1 MMSREL
7 GRDLSRDLSRDLR
20 LGLVALALLG
30 VGCGGSSSG
39 GGGGGTSSSG
49 SGATGASGGVVAAP
63 VSGSLVR
70 IYTIDAVTRGLTELT
85 TATTQSDGS
94 FSVDFNGAGPF
105 LIVAN
110 AGDFEDE
117 ATGVTRSLASA
128 SLSSLDANAGR
139 TLSAIVGTGA
149 SGRLTLWLTPLSTFA
164 TRRVIELS
172 RTTAGA
178 LSELEVARVCRE
190 VAQEFGLGSA
200 VDVRTVAPFDFTDA
214 AQASPISASAGD
226 PRSRAGL
233 VLAALSQRAN
243 DLSLTDPLALVEAL
257 AEDYRDG
264 GFNGLAGT
272 GAISLGSRSLSA
284 ADATVELSQSARRF
298 LQNPRNQ
305 SGTTTNT
312 FTSLLD
318 ALESIEVLP
327 LGVNRP
333 PTLASL
339 ADLTLSAGSGSQ
351 QVTLSDVS
359 PGLGEVQT
367 FTVSVVFQPAGVLAN
382 PVLTGNGTT
391 RTLSFDVQA
400 AGVTTVL
407 VTLQDDGGTANG
419 GVDTFQRSFKV
430 TVGSGGSSGSTS
442 TQIPGL
448 LIPQAGTVPN
458 EWFLNNDPS
467 SRQLHSHTSA
477 EQTFADEVFRLVNQD
492 RAAQGLSA
500 LTYDPLLEAAAKVHA
515 EDMSRRNYFSHETR
529 DFPINGATV
538 TGFGAFSRMDR
549 VGATS
554 GNRENIAAG
563 QSSPSAVMNSWLNS
577 TGHRNNIRASSA
589 RKIGVGYS
597 ANGRYWVQ
605 VFSN

>member
-1 MMSREL
+1 MN
-7 GRDLSRDLSRDLR
+7 
-20 LGLVALALLG
+20 LGLRISLVTLALLA
-30 VGCGGSSSG
+30 VGCGGSSG
-39 GGGGGTSSSG
+39 GGGGGTTTTTG

-70 IYTIDAVTRGLTELT
+70 IYTIDAVTRGLTEVT
-85 TATTQSDGS
+85 TTTTQSDGS
-94 FSVDFNGAGPF
+94 FSVDFTGAGPF

-117 ATGVTRSLASA
+117 ATGVTRALASA

-149 SGRLTLWLTPLSTFA
+149 SGRLSLWLTPLSTFA

-178 LSELEVARVCRE
+178 LSEIEIARVSRE

-200 VDVRTVAPFDFTDA
+200 VDVRTVAPLDFTDA
-214 AQASPISASAGD
+214 AQASQISGSAGD
-226 PRSRAGL
+226 PRTRAGL

-264 GFNGLAGT
+264 GFNGRLGSS
-272 GAISLGSRSLSA
+272 AISIGSQALSS

-305 SGTTTNT
+305 SGTTTTT
-312 FTSLLD
+312 FSSLLD
-318 ALESIEVLP
+318 AIESIDVLP
-327 LGVNRP
+327 QGVNRP
-333 PTLASL
+333 PTLAAL
-339 ADLTLSAGSGSQ
+339 TDLTLNTGSGSQ

-367 FTVSVVFQPAGVLAN
+367 FTVSVLFQPAGVLAN
-382 PVLTGNGTT
+382 PLITGSGTT

-400 AGVTTVL
+400 AGVTTVQ

-419 GVDTFQRSFKV
+419 GIDTFQRSFQV
-430 TVGSGGSSGSTS
+430 TVGSGGSSGGTTS
-442 TQIPGL
+442 SQIPGL
-448 LIPQAGTVPN
+448 VIPQAGTVPN

-467 SRQLHSHTSA
+467 SQQLHSHSSA
-477 EQTFADEVFRLVNQD
+477 EQTFANEVFQLVNQD
-492 RAAQGLSA
+492 RAAQGLVA
-500 LTYDPLLEAAAKVHA
+500 LTYDPLLEAAAKTHA

-529 DFPINGATV
+529 EFTINGATV
-538 TGFGAFSRMDR
+538 SGFGAFSRMDR
-549 VGATS
+549 VGATA
-554 GNRENIAAG
+554 GNRENIAVG
-563 QSSPSAVMNSWLNS
+563 QSSPSAVMTSWLNS